1 MLTKIDHKDLPE
13 PGGRQRSEMRNFAYD
28 TLTEFVQVA
37 EIGDVMEVTGFPV
50 LVEDERANIEKLMS
64 AFSTEHRYIPEC
76 EGYVRS
82 FRRKG
87 RVFLRM
93 EEPLSVQAARNRRK
107 YAEAEAK
114 VAKEYA
120 RKPNP
125 YPGD

>member
-1 MLTKIDHKDLPE
+1 MPRENLKAARKDK
-13 PGGRQRSEMRNFAYD
+13 GMTQQ
-28 TLTEFVQVA
+28 QVA
-37 EIGDVMEVTGFPV
+37 DHLGISLRYYQMLEAGKFTGKFEIW
-50 LVEDERANIEKLMS
+50 DERANIEKLMS